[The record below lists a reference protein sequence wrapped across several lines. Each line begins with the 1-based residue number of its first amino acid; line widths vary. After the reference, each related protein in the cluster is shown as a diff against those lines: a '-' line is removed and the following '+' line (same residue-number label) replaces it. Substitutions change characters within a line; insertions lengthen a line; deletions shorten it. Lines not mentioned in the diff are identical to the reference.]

1 MTAIGSYVRLARAGL
16 ALARAGATG
25 FIDPADLPA
34 GPQRMVSLARRLEA
48 GGLDD
53 TERGERLCMALNRL
67 GPSYVKLGQFLA
79 TRPDIVGVDM
89 ARALSALKDD
99 MPPFSTDEAK
109 AILSDNLNEAA
120 GELFETFSEPVAAA
134 SIAQVH
140 KARIRVS
147 ADDPGTASDVD
158 GADDRYDGGPAAGGE
173 SHPGADA
180 PPAPQQDDRPDGNGL
195 DGEAAAYR
203 EVAVKVLRPDV
214 RRRFAR
220 DLTSFYA
227 AARLIE
233 RVSPETRRLKPVAV
247 VETLE
252 RSVILE
258 MDLRLEAAALSE
270 MADNTAGERDFRVPA
285 VDWRLTG
292 RDVLV
297 TEWIHGIKMKDL
309 DAIDEAGFDR
319 QAIAATVVQSFL
331 RHALR
336 DGFFHADMHEGNLFI
351 DEAGHLVAVDLGI
364 MGRLGHKER
373 RFLAEI
379 LFGFIRRDYLR
390 VAEVHFEA
398 GYVPAIHSVEDFAQA
413 LRAIGEPIH
422 GQRASDISMA
432 KLLGL
437 LFEITD
443 IFDMETRPELIMLQ
457 KTMVVV
463 EGVARQLDPE
473 FDMWSAAEPVVSDW
487 MARHVGPIGQIE
499 QAARGLSAVGRLA
512 GQLPELASRAE
523 RLSAELDRMS
533 GEGLRLDAET
543 IRAVARAESR
553 QNRSER
559 LALWLIAIS
568 AALIAGSLVL
578 L

>member
-1 MTAIGSYVRLARAGL
+1 MTAIASYVRLARAGL

-25 FIDPADLPA
+25 FIDPAELPA
-34 GPQRMVSLARRLEA
+34 GPQRLVSLARRLEPK
-48 GGLDD
+48 GLDD
-53 TERGERLCMALNRL
+53 TGRGERLCTALNRL

-99 MPPFSTDEAK
+99 MPPFSTEEAR

-120 GELFETFSEPVAAA
+120 GELFESFSDSVAAA

-140 KARIRVS
+140 KARVRIS
-147 ADDPGTASDVD
+147 VD
-158 GADDRYDGGPAAGGE
+158 DDRPAAGGK
-173 SHPGADA
+173 ADA
-180 PPAPQQDDRPDGNGL
+180 SVAPPQDEPVEGGDAGT
-195 DGEAAAYR
+195 GEYR

-233 RVSPETRRLKPVAV
+233 RVSPEARRLKPVAV

-270 MADNTAGERDFRVPA
+270 MADNTAAEEDFRVPA

-319 QAIAATVVQSFL
+319 RAIAATVVQSFL

-351 DEAGHLVAVDLGI
+351 DAAGHLVAVDLGI

-379 LFGFIRRDYLR
+379 LFGFIRRDYQR

-487 MARHVGPIGQIE
+487 MTRHVGPVGQLE
-499 QAARGLSAVGRLA
+499 QAARGISAVGRLA

-533 GEGLRLDAET
+533 DEGLRLDAET
-543 IRAVARAESR
+543 IRAVAREESR
-553 QNRSER
+553 QNRGER